1 MKVFVP
7 IYLLV
12 ILKSVI
18 CGISGTKTD
27 FREKGIDFTP
37 FLSRYSNNQQ
47 KYWWATKYL
56 SPMQMPQKQKIF
68 NAKKILETNS

>member
-1 MKVFVP
+1 MKIFVL

-27 FREKGIDFTP
+27 LREKGIDFTP
-37 FLSRYSNNQQ
+37 LCPDIAIISRSIGGLPSIY
-47 KYWWATKYL
+47 
-56 SPMQMPQKQKIF
+56 PQCKCDK
-68 NAKKILETNS
+68 NKK

>member
-18 CGISGTKTD
+18 CRISGTKID
-27 FREKGIDFTP
+27 LREKGIDFIP
-37 FLSRYSNNQQ
+37 FLSRYRNNQQ
-47 KYWWATKYL
+47 NYWWATKYL

-68 NAKKILETNS
+68 NAKKY